1 MKNFDKFLDSKRALK
16 EMFREFD
23 RDGNGFIN
31 KEEAKNVVEKL
42 LPDVPD
48 DEENSLFTKEE
59 MGEFWMDFNDF
70 DKDGVINY
78 EEFLIWYETSRMNGV
93 IR

>member
-1 MKNFDKFLDSKRALK
+1 MKNFVKLLDSKRALK

-42 LPDVPD
+42 FPEDKD
-48 DEENSLFTKEE
+48 SLFTKEE

-70 DKDGVINY
+70 DKDGLIDY
-78 EEFLIWYETSRMNGV
+78 EEFLIWYETSRVNGL
-93 IR
+93 IK

>member
-1 MKNFDKFLDSKRALK
+1 MTNFDKFLDSKRALK

-31 KEEAKNVVEKL
+31 KEEAKNVVEKVF
-42 LPDVPD
+42 PDAGD
-48 DEENSLFTKEE
+48 ENSFWTKEE
-59 MGEFWMDFNDF
+59 TVQFWMDFNDF
-70 DKDGVINY
+70 DEDGLINY

-93 IR
+93 LK

>member
-1 MKNFDKFLDSKRALK
+1 MTNFDKFLDSKRALK

-42 LPDVPD
+42 FPDGED
-48 DEENSLFTKEE
+48 SLFTKEE
-59 MGEFWMDFNDF
+59 MADFWTDFNDF
-70 DKDGVINY
+70 DKDGLINY

-93 IR
+93 LK